1 MKRVLKIAITGGPCG
16 GKTSALS
23 RLKEH
28 FEGSEF
34 QALFIPESATELIG
48 GGVSPHSCG
57 LMDYERCEISLQLAK
72 ERLFEFAAGAIDT
85 DKVLVFC
92 DRGVHDN
99 LAWMSDEEYNL
110 VLAEEKTTRDA
121 VLASY
126 DAVFHLVTAAKGA
139 EAFYSLENNEARRET
154 LEEARDIDD
163 KIVAAWQEH
172 PRLVVIENEGTF
184 EDKMDRLIAEID
196 AFVATRAFE

>member
-72 ERLFEFAAGAIDT
+72 GERIYGRMDGKIIVDT
-85 DKVLVFC
+85 DGSV
-92 DRGVHDN
+92 
-99 LAWMSDEEYNL
+99 
-110 VLAEEKTTRDA
+110 
-121 VLASY
+121 
-126 DAVFHLVTAAKGA
+126 AKP
-139 EAFYSLENNEARRET
+139 E
-154 LEEARDIDD
+154 
-163 KIVAAWQEH
+163 
-172 PRLVVIENEGTF
+172 
-184 EDKMDRLIAEID
+184 
-196 AFVATRAFE
+196 